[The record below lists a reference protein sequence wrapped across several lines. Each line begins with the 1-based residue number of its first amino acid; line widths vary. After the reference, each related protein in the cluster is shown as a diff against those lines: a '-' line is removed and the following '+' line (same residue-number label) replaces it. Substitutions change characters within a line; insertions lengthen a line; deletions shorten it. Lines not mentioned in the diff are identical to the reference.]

1 MKNKISYKIVENPS
15 SPLPKGFLAELPRIF
30 EEQGTIIYQKRN
42 KIKLFELN
50 GHKISVKE
58 YGVPPLLNRFLY
70 SVGLRTPK
78 AKRTYENAAK
88 ILERGFCTPRQYGY
102 ILVYKNGWLTES
114 FSAGE
119 FIENVQSVEDAHHD
133 EELRQA
139 FARYTADLHARGLM
153 HRDYILNN
161 ILYIQDNKGYKFI
174 LIDINRFVFR
184 NKPIRGFLRCVNL
197 MQPFYNQLEL
207 QKFVSAYVKFA
218 GVPSSL
224 CRRVAFFR
232 ACRTG
237 YTQLKHLLKKIPG
250 IRSFYEYRCK

>member
-1 MKNKISYKIVENPS
+1 MKNKISYKMVENPS

-30 EEQGTIIYQKRN
+30 EEQGATIYQKRN

-50 GHKISVKE
+50 GLKISVKE

-102 ILVYKNGWLTES
+102 ILVYKNGWLAES

-139 FARYTADLHARGLM
+139 FAHYTADLHARGLM

-161 ILYIQDNKGYKFI
+161 ILYVHDDKGYKFI

-184 NKPIRGFLRCVNL
+184 NKPIRGFLQYVNL
-197 MQPFYNQLEL
+197 MQPFANHAEL
-207 QKFVSAYVKFA
+207 QKFVSDYAKFA
-218 GVPSSL
+218 HASSSL
-224 CRRVAFFR
+224 YRRVAF
-232 ACRTG
+232 CRKWRTR
-237 YTQLKHLLKKIPG
+237 YSELKHLLKKIPG
-250 IRSFYEYRCK
+250 IRSFYEYHCK